1 MGSRQIGWW
10 SVYELLAPLLGD
22 RPPALPGTP
31 TWQQLPDDHPDKWR
45 ALLWSAVWWSLTQ
58 DTRQEAAA
66 DASREISTAADW
78 SNLAHSIRNGRGD
91 AYIPRQKGA
100 A

>member
-1 MGSRQIGWW
+1 MDSRQIGWW

-31 TWQQLPDDHPDKWR
+31 TWQQIPDDHPDKWR
-45 ALLWSAVWWSLTQ
+45 SLLWTAVWWSLAQ

-66 DASREISTAADW
+66 DASREIAAATDW
-78 SNLAHSIRNGRGD
+78 SGLARRITARTENN
-91 AYIPRQKGA
+91 YIPRQKGA

>member
-1 MGSRQIGWW
+1 MDSRQVAWW

-31 TWQQLPDDHPDKWR
+31 AWQQLPDDHPDKWR
-45 ALLWSAVWWSLTQ
+45 ALLWTSVWWSLIQ

-66 DASREISTAADW
+66 DASHEIAAAADW
-78 SNLAHSIRNGRGD
+78 SALARRITSRSANNYIRRI
-91 AYIPRQKGA
+91 A
-100 A
+100 